1 MLTAQLSRSD
11 CQFFLQAAT
20 LSLFISYENLVL
32 DQDNNLY
39 LISFSILIAF
49 LLDSEWILWEEVTY
63 QSLRGINSE
72 LSILT
77 FSYN

>member
-49 LLDSEWILWEEVTY
+49 LLDNEWILWEEVTY
-63 QSLRGINSE
+63 QLLLGINSE
-72 LSILT
+72 L
-77 FSYN
+77 